1 MGREKSFQESRP
13 LPPVTAR
20 IITEP
25 WAVSQ
30 CLLSAGR
37 PSRPADPILTRA
49 VEIGTHIGALPAA
62 STALAERCLVAIA
75 GQDWSKAETLAEQA
89 LSMVRAGQLDDY
101 LMSPLVYT
109 VAARTAL
116 YRGGL
121 PQAREHLARAARLRP
136 LLTYAIPWGAVQTL
150 LEMARAYL
158 LLDDTAGARAVV
170 RQARDILRVRP
181 DLGVL
186 PAQTEELHAKLDT
199 ARGRLIGASTL
210 TTAELRL
217 LPLLPTHLSFKE
229 IGDRLTVKTQ
239 AVSIY
244 RKLGVSSRSEAI
256 NRLQEIG
263 LLGGPRLIGDRF
275 LLSG

>member
-1 MGREKSFQESRP
+1 MGSLTVPPTFWTPKPTRQIRSWPKRSR
-13 LPPVTAR
+13 
-20 IITEP
+20 
-25 WAVSQ
+25 W
-30 CLLSAGR
+30 
-37 PSRPADPILTRA
+37 
-49 VEIGTHIGALPAA
+49 HIGALPAA
-62 STALAERCLVAIA
+62 STALAERCPVAIA
-75 GQDWSKAETLAEQA
+75 GHDWSKAETLAEQA
-89 LSMVRAGQLDDY
+89 LSMVQAGQLDDY

-229 IGDRLTVKTQ
+229 IGDRLYVSKHTVKTQ

>member
-1 MGREKSFQESRP
+1 
-13 LPPVTAR
+13 
-20 IITEP
+20 
-25 WAVSQ
+25 
-30 CLLSAGR
+30 
-37 PSRPADPILTRA
+37 
-49 VEIGTHIGALPAA
+49 
-62 STALAERCLVAIA
+62 
-75 GQDWSKAETLAEQA
+75 
-89 LSMVRAGQLDDY
+89 MVRAGQLDDY

-116 YRGGL
+116 YRGGR

-170 RQARDILRVRP
+170 RQAHDLLRVRP

-199 ARGRLIGASTL
+199 TRGRFIGASTL

-229 IGDRLTVKTQ
+229 IGDRLYVSKHTAKTR

-256 NRLQEIG
+256 NRLQETWPARG
-263 LLGGPRLIGDRF
+263 ASPPRRPFPAVGMMHLTGGRVSWVMTLQARSDPNLRGEYRGRPIRGEGPNRVAPAGRI
-275 LLSG
+275 S